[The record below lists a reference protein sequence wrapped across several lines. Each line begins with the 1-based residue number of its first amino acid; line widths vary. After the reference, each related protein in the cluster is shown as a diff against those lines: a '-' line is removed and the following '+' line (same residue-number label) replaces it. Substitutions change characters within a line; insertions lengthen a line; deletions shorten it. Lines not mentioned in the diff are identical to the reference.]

1 MLWRKCKNQN
11 KNKINTKYG
20 KLKLDRPLK
29 KKKFI
34 SGRIYFKTKK
44 NLNAKDTSALWK
56 KLPLE
61 SKRYW
66 EIEAQGKSFEKK
78 R

>member
-11 KNKINTKYG
+11 KKKINAKYA
-20 KLKLDRPLK
+20 KVKLDRPLK

-44 NLNAKDTSALWK
+44 NLNSKDTSALWK

-66 EIEAQGKSFEKK
+66 EVEAQGKSF
-78 R
+78 

>member
-11 KNKINTKYG
+11 KKKINTKYG
-20 KLKLDRPLK
+20 KSKLDRPLK

-34 SGRIYFKTKK
+34 SGKIYFKKK
-44 NLNAKDTSALWK
+44 RNLSSKDTSVLWR

-61 SKRYW
+61 SKKYW
-66 EIEAQGKSFEKK
+66 
-78 R
+78 